1 MDSNVILFTSI
12 TSFIGFLLNGTIMFL
27 VLLRGRKKHHFLFA
41 AILFVCAIW
50 DLGIFLTM
58 IRNSHVNEV
67 MLYGYIVV
75 PCVFLPALIYHS
87 TCTYLNQPRKKS
99 IIFAWAFCVV
109 GAALIAT
116 GIGGKIEG
124 VYNYSWGNLFRPDR
138 ILWIA
143 TLASL
148 PFWYFFTLYSS
159 WLLFKAYRIERAH
172 LARRHILYILIGFLV
187 INLVQIKVAAFL
199 GLDIGYVLPICMLLS
214 DIFAA
219 LIGIAIVKHRLLD
232 ITVVIKKGTI
242 YSALVALI
250 IFVFS
255 CSEHLLSTYLGHLL
269 GEQPMYIHLISIAAV
284 VSALMPVRTRLE
296 RAIERLFEKKKLEF

>member
-1 MDSNVILFTSI
+1 MGSNVILFTSI
-12 TSFIGFLLNGTIMFL
+12 TSFIGFLLNGTIMVL

-41 AILFVCAIW
+41 AIPFICAIW

-67 MLYGYIVV
+67 MAYGYIIL
-75 PCVFLPALIYHS
+75 PCVFLPALIYHF

-99 IIFAWAFCVV
+99 VIFAWAFFAF
-109 GAALIAT
+109 GAVLLAT

-124 VYNYSWGNLFRPDR
+124 VYDYSWGYLFRPDR
-138 ILWIA
+138 MLWIA
-143 TLASL
+143 TVATL
-148 PFWYFFTLYSS
+148 PFWYFFTLYSC
-159 WLLFKAYRIERAH
+159 WLLFKAYKAEQDS

-187 INLVQIKVAAFL
+187 INLVQVKIAAFL
-199 GLDIGYVLPICMLLS
+199 GLDIGYVMPVCMLLS

-255 CSEHLLSTYLGHLL
+255 CSEHLLSTYLGHML
-269 GEQPMYIHLISIAAV
+269 GEQPLYIHLISIGV
-284 VSALMPVRTRLE
+284 VVAALMPVRTRLE
-296 RAIERLFEKKKLEF
+296 RAIERIFEQKKLEF